1 MSPGSSSFKGAATVG
16 NKHLFIYHVDKPTD
30 GDSIKNFLVARQ
42 FTIKDFVQTSHDNAF
57 CKSFELTV
65 PSTEYGKLFDAN
77 LWPAGVRVRKFT
89 PPRIIMPENSENS

>member
-1 MSPGSSSFKGAATVG
+1 M
-16 NKHLFIYHVDKPTD
+16 
-30 GDSIKNFLVARQ
+30 ARQ